1 MKASATEAE
10 HAIAA
15 AQQRKQWHRGGKTPY
30 LRYLMPSDKETQT
43 LLTATHSDGGSV
55 RPADR
60 YRQACL

>member
-30 LRYLMPSDKETQT
+30 LIILFR
-43 LLTATHSDGGSV
+43 AIR
-55 RPADR
+55 RPFRAVERSPRFLYDR
-60 YRQACL
+60 C